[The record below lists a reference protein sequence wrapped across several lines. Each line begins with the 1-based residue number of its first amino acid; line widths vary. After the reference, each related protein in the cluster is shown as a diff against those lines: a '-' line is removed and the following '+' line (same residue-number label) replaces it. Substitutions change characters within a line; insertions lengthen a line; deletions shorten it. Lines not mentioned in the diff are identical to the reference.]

1 MEIERKFLVDSLPF
15 LEDYHSKKIIQAYIS
30 TDPVIRIRQMG
41 TQYFLTVKS
50 HGHIMREEFEM
61 PITKEQFH
69 SLWDKIE
76 VSPIEKTRYFI
87 PLEQD
92 LTAELDLYEGH
103 LKGLCTVEVEFSSL
117 DAADDFIP
125 PSWFGNDISL
135 DNRYK
140 NNNLAHYGIPKH
152 S

>member
-1 MEIERKFLVDSLPF
+1 MEIERKFLVDSLPS
-15 LEDYHSKKIIQAYIS
+15 LKDYHSKKIIQAYIS

-69 SLWDKIE
+69 SLWNKIE

-103 LKGLCTVEVEFSSL
+103 LKGLYTVEVEFSSL

>member
-1 MEIERKFLVDSLPF
+1 MEIERKFLVDSLPS
-15 LEDYHSKKIIQAYIS
+15 LAHYHSKKIIQAYIS
-30 TDPVIRIRQMG
+30 TDPVIRIRQMD

-69 SLWDKIE
+69 SLQNKIE

-103 LKGLCTVEVEFSSL
+103 LKGLYTVEVEFLSL
-117 DAADDFIP
+117 EAANDFIP

-135 DNRYK
+135 DHRYK
-140 NNNLAHYGIPKH
+140 NNNLAYYGIPK
-152 S
+152 